1 MVYLDKMSQTT
12 AKIRKGKEHFEVLVD
27 MDTALNFKKGKTEYF
42 ALEIDKVFTD
52 VKKGDVA
59 SKNELEIAFGTSDPV
74 EVGKLIVKQGDVQ
87 VDQDHRDE
95 EREKKIKQVVDFL
108 TKNAIDPQNGR
119 PHSPDR
125 IKNALEQARVII
137 KNTPIENQI
146 PAILEQINTLLPIK
160 VETKKIKITVPAI
173 QTGKV
178 YGLLAQYLEK
188 ENWLND
194 GSLEAFV
201 SIPAGLIMDFYDKLN
216 SMTHGSALTQEI
228 KD

>member
-1 MVYLDKMSQTT
+1 MSQTT

-42 ALEIDKVFTD
+42 ALEIDKVFLD

-59 SKNELEIAFGTSDPV
+59 SKNDLEIAFGTSDPV
-74 EVGKLIVKQGDVQ
+74 EVGKIIVKQGDIS
-87 VDQDHRDE
+87 VDQEHRDE
-95 EREKKIKQVVDFL
+95 EREKRVKQVVDFL
-108 TKNAIDPQNGR
+108 VKNAIDPQSNR

-125 IKNALEQARVII
+125 IKNALEEAKVII
-137 KNTPIENQI
+137 KNTPIENQLNS
-146 PAILEQINTLLPIK
+146 ILEQLNTILPIK
-160 VETKKIKITVPAI
+160 VEKKRIKITVPAI

-194 GSLEAFV
+194 GSLEVIV
-201 SIPAGLIMDFYDKLN
+201 SIPAGLIMEFYDKLN
-216 SMTHGSALTQEI
+216 SMTHGSALTAEI
-228 KD
+228 KE